1 MVYSETF
8 NVPIKSTN
16 FKDDRCYIFFNWAS
30 DPNRAI
36 VSANYNST
44 EAREAVMYLT
54 TSNITTQIPEIYD
67 AEYFCSVA
75 S

>member
-1 MVYSETF
+1 VVYNETF
-8 NVPIKSTN
+8 NVPVKSAN

-36 VSANYNST
+36 TSATYNAI

-54 TSNITTQIPEIYD
+54 TSNIATQIPDTYD

-75 S
+75 A